1 MRSNT
6 GGQMKSFPELKSV
19 ADLVDAVTAC
29 LHIASPQHTAINYLQ
44 NYYQTFVIN
53 RPAALYAPIPK
64 KLDELNAYKEADLLQ
79 AYPINHPRDWLVA
92 SHVSHLLSFRVAQD
106 QNLPN
111 FALSAAK
118 IASLN
123 GQTKLAAAAAQL
135 YADLA
140 DLKGI
145 FQQHSKELDDQ
156 VKPYDVMNPDATA
169 VSILL

>member
-1 MRSNT
+1 MRSNS
-6 GGQMKSFPELKSV
+6 GGQMKSFPDLKTV

-29 LHIASPQHTAINYLQ
+29 IHIASPQHTAINYLQ
-44 NYYQTFVIN
+44 NYYQTFIIN
-53 RPAALYAPIPK
+53 RPAALYASVPK
-64 KLDELNAYKEADLLQ
+64 TLEELDAYQEADLLKS
-79 AYPINHPRDWLVA
+79 YPINHPREWLLA

-118 IASLN
+118 IANLN
-123 GQTKLAAAAAQL
+123 GQTKLATAAAQL

-140 DLKGI
+140 DLKI
-145 FQQHSKELDDQ
+145 VFQQHSNELDDR
-156 VKPYDVMNPDATA
+156 VKPYNVMDPDATA